1 MFNEKIN
8 EAVGVLGATSL
19 VGSFLLSQLENT
31 GHPIIAFTRQDLSS
45 DFLGVEWIS
54 LKNNNIKK
62 LQVSPAINK
71 DLRNISLWISAA
83 PIWVLPEH
91 FELLLLRGIRRLVAI
106 SSTSIITKIN
116 SSDSQ
121 EKIISTKLNR
131 AEECVKQWTKENH
144 IELVILRPTLI
155 YGSGRDKNIIEIA
168 RFISSWGF
176 FPVFGKALGLREPI
190 HARDVASACY
200 EALTSSNTK
209 SSTYTISGGETLTYR
224 EMVERVF
231 FALRKK
237 PRLITIPLIFFKVAI
252 GLLRLMP
259 HYRHWTFAMAERM
272 NSDLVFDHSEAKRD
286 FNFSP
291 SNFKLTDSDVFLLN
305 H

>member
-19 VGSFLLSQLENT
+19 IGSFLLSQIKNSQRS
-31 GHPIIAFTRQDLSS
+31 ISAFTRQDLPS

-54 LKNNNIKK
+54 LKSNNLKSLEI
-62 LQVSPAINK
+62 SASNK
-71 DLRNISLWISAA
+71 DYRSISLWICAA

-91 FELLLLRGIRRLVAI
+91 FELLLKHGVRRLVAI

-121 EKIISTKLNR
+121 EKIISAKLIR
-131 AEECVKQWTKENH
+131 AEERVKNWAEENH

-168 RFISSWGF
+168 RFISLWGF
-176 FPVFGKALGLREPI
+176 FPVFGKALGLRQPI
-190 HARDVASACY
+190 HARDVASACC

-209 SSTYTISGGETLTYR
+209 SSPYAISGGEILTYR
-224 EMVERVF
+224 EMVGRVF

-237 PRLITIPLIFFKVAI
+237 PRLITIPLIFFKAVIA
-252 GLLRLMP
+252 LLRVIP
-259 HYRHWTFAMAERM
+259 RYRHWTFAMAERM
-272 NSDLVFDHSEAKRD
+272 NIDLVFDHSEAKRD

-291 SNFKLTDSDVFLLN
+291 SNFKLTESDVSLPS